1 MQYIYTVLVSVN
13 FDRAEVI
20 VVASGILLYDLILQ
34 FDIVLY
40 IFFW

>member
-1 MQYIYTVLVSVN
+1 MQYMYTVLVSVN

-20 VVASGILLYDLILQ
+20 VVASEILLYDLILQ

-40 IFFW
+40 IF

>member
-40 IFFW
+40 IF

>member
-1 MQYIYTVLVSVN
+1 MQYMYTVLVSVN

-20 VVASGILLYDLILQ
+20 VVASGILLYDLILK

-40 IFFW
+40 IF

>member
-1 MQYIYTVLVSVN
+1 MKYMYTVLVSVN

-40 IFFW
+40 IF

>member
-1 MQYIYTVLVSVN
+1 MQYMYTVHVSVN
-13 FDRAEVI
+13 FDRAELI

-40 IFFW
+40 IF

>member
-1 MQYIYTVLVSVN
+1 MQYMYTVLVSVN

-34 FDIVLY
+34 FDINLY
-40 IFFW
+40 IF